1 MAGPLAI
8 TEECC
13 SPTCDEVQSIQ
24 VPGPAG
30 EDGAD
35 GADGADGVNAFTTTT
50 AQFLMPAEGATV
62 PVSVASTAW
71 MVTGQILY
79 IAGAGYLKV
88 NSITN
93 VNTVV
98 LLNPEN
104 TASSLYAENVAPTTA
119 VASGAKVS
127 PAGIQGP
134 SGVLTGAAGGD
145 LEGTYPDPTVEITTT
160 KGDIIVNNNA
170 TTAPRNTRL
179 AAGAN
184 GTVLHSDSTQATGR
198 RQSAI
203 DLTGVNTSISGAT
216 PIANGGTGQITANAG
231 YAALSPMT
239 TRGDLETRN
248 ATVPI
253 RLAIGAAN
261 TVLTSDGT
269 DPSYA
274 KVNANHL
281 ATTGATALSRVP
293 SDYMLIRDEKADGT
307 AGGTFTSGSW
317 QTRTLNTETA
327 DTGAHAAV
335 AANQITLA
343 AGTYRFRATA
353 PAYKVDTHR
362 LRLQNITAGTTVA
375 TGPAVRA
382 AAAGDDIMLA
392 TVEGR
397 FTIAG
402 ATVFEVQHRSS
413 ATKATDG
420 FGLAA
425 TFGTNE
431 VFAQIELWREAL

>member
-1 MAGPLAI
+1 MRGPVAI

-13 SPTCDEVQSIQ
+13 APTCDDPVLTQ

-35 GADGADGVNAFTTTT
+35 GADGEDGVSSVTTTT
-50 AQFLMPAEGATV
+50 AQFSMPAEGATAS
-62 PVSVASTAW
+62 VSVVATAG
-71 MVTGQILY
+71 MAVGQPVFVTT
-79 IAGAGYLKV
+79 AGTMFV
-88 NSITN
+88 SSITN
-93 VNTVV
+93 SNTVV
-98 LLNPEN
+98 LQNPEN
-104 TASSLYAENVAPTTA
+104 TASGTYASNAAPATA
-119 VASGAKVS
+119 IPSGSTVTAG
-127 PAGIQGP
+127 GIQGP
-134 SGVLTGAAGGD
+134 AGSLTGAAGGD
-145 LEGTYPDPTVEITTT
+145 LKGTYPNPKILVANT
-160 KGDIIVNNNA
+160 KGSLIVGNGTDSIA
-170 TTAPRNTRL
+170 QAV
-179 AAGAN
+179 GAN
-184 GTVLHSDSTQATGR
+184 GEVLHAASAVATGQDWR
-198 RQSAI
+198 GI
-203 DLTGVNTSISGAT
+203 DLAGVNTTISGAT
-216 PIANGGTGQITANAG
+216 PVANGGTGQITANAG
-231 YAALSPMT
+231 FAALSPMT
-239 TRGDLETRN
+239 TRGDIITRD
-248 ATVPI
+248 ATVPV
-253 RLAIGAAN
+253 RLAVGAAN

-375 TGPAVRA
+375 TGPAMRA